1 MVKIIAD
8 NILSPLGETTRD
20 NLLAVRDGR
29 SRLQAHRLWQI
40 PEPFVASLFDQGQE
54 RPTYEM
60 LVLSSILRCLDGCT
74 LTGRVVLVLSSTKG
88 QTFGPDA
95 HPFGES
101 ARRIERLI
109 LPFLPKV
116 ESLTSLTVS
125 NACVSGLS
133 ALIVACRLLEMDAYD
148 YAIVAGCDV
157 QSRFIVAGFQ
167 SFMAMS
173 PEPCRPFD
181 EDRCGLNLGE
191 AAATIIFKRCSDDED
206 VSGQW
211 VALPGYMR
219 NDAYH
224 ISTPSR
230 TAEGSYLALTA
241 ALGHV
246 ASPLCISA
254 HGTATLYNDE
264 MEATAIYRVAMA
276 NDTSASAIHRASMG
290 EVPVTALK
298 GYFGHTMG
306 AAGILESILTMHA
319 LQEGWIP
326 ATLGFNALGTSRPI
340 HVINRHQPLS
350 PQQKQHPSFIK
361 MMSGFGGCNTAMG
374 FEYLG
379 DTKGCEGI
387 VRDSKGREGILRD
400 IKGRMCSGGEA
411 KLMEPTL
418 SVRITPEGVTLCGE
432 ALPVDGAK
440 GKSMLTALYRKYVG
454 DYPKFYKMDLLS
466 RLGFIAAELL
476 FHKEGAHAAFDQSR
490 AVLLFGQSAS
500 CVADRSFE
508 ATIQPG
514 DNYFPSPA
522 DFVYTLP
529 NIVLGEIAIRHQLHG
544 ETCYF
549 ALSERDDALIR
560 QLVSQA
566 FLDPATTSAL
576 YGWID
581 APDDDHFVAELY
593 IFNHR

>member
-1 MVKIIAD
+1 
-8 NILSPLGETTRD
+8 
-20 NLLAVRDGR
+20 
-29 SRLQAHRLWQI
+29 
-40 PEPFVASLFDQGQE
+40 
-54 RPTYEM
+54 
-60 LVLSSILRCLDGCT
+60 
-74 LTGRVVLVLSSTKG
+74 
-88 QTFGPDA
+88 
-95 HPFGES
+95 
-101 ARRIERLI
+101 
-109 LPFLPKV
+109 
-116 ESLTSLTVS
+116 
-125 NACVSGLS
+125 
-133 ALIVACRLLEMDAYD
+133 MDAYD

-206 VSGQW
+206 VSRQW
-211 VALPGYMR
+211 VALPGFMR

-241 ALGHV
+241 AMGHV

-264 MEATAIYRVAMA
+264 MESSAIY
-276 NDTSASAIHRASMG
+276 RASMG

-306 AAGILESILTMHA
+306 AAGILESILMMHA

-350 PQQKQHPSFIK
+350 SQQKLHPSFIK

-374 FEYLG
+374 FEYL
-379 DTKGCEGI
+379 
-387 VRDSKGREGILRD
+387 RDSKGCEGILRD

-411 KLMEPTL
+411 KLMEPAL

-476 FHKEGAHAAFDQSR
+476 FQKEGALAAFDQSR

-549 ALSERDDALIR
+549 ALSERHDALIR

-566 FLDPATTSAL
+566 FLDPATTSVL
-576 YGWID
+576 SGWID
-581 APDDDHFVAELY
+581 APDDDHFVAELH

>member
-40 PEPFVASLFDQGQE
+40 PDPFVASLFDEGQK

-60 LVLSSILRCLDGCT
+60 LILSSILRCLDGCT
-74 LTGRVVLVLSSTKG
+74 LSGRVVLVLSSTKG
-88 QTFGPDA
+88 HTIGPDA

-101 ARRIERLI
+101 ARCIERLI
-109 LPFLPKV
+109 RPFLPKV

-133 ALIVACRLLEMDAYD
+133 ALIVARRLLEMGAYD

-211 VALPGYMR
+211 VALPGFMR

-241 ALGHV
+241 AKGHV

-264 MEATAIYRVAMA
+264 MEASAIY
-276 NDTSASAIHRASMG
+276 RASMG

-350 PQQKQHPSFIK
+350 PQQNLHPSFIK

-374 FEYLG
+374 FEML
-379 DTKGCEGI
+379 
-387 VRDSKGREGILRD
+387 RDSKGREGILKD

-411 KLMEPTL
+411 KLMEPAL

-432 ALPVDGAK
+432 ALTVDGAN

-476 FHKEGAHAAFDQSR
+476 FQKEGAHAAFDQSR

-549 ALSERDDALIR
+549 ALSERDDALIH

-581 APDDDHFVAELY
+581 APDDNHFVAELH
-593 IFNHR
+593 IFNNL

>member
-60 LVLSSILRCLDGCT
+60 LVLSSILRSLEGCT
-74 LTGRVVLVLSSTKG
+74 LSGRVVLVLSSTKG
-88 QTFGPDA
+88 QTIGPDA

-109 LPFLPKV
+109 RPFLPKV

-133 ALIVACRLLEMDAYD
+133 ALIVARRLLEMGAYD

-206 VSGQW
+206 VPGHW
-211 VALPGYMR
+211 VALPGFMR

-264 MEATAIYRVAMA
+264 ME
-276 NDTSASAIHRASMG
+276 ASAIHRASMG

-340 HVINRHQPLS
+340 HVVNRHQPLS

-374 FEYLG
+374 FEYLS
-379 DTKGCEGI
+379 DTKG
-387 VRDSKGREGILRD
+387 DEGILGD

-411 KLMEPTL
+411 KLMEPAL

-454 DYPKFYKMDLLS
+454 DYPKFYKMDILS
-466 RLGFIAAELL
+466 KLGFIATELL
-476 FHKEGAHAAFDQSR
+476 LKKEASKESFDESR
-490 AVLLFGQSAS
+490 AILLFGKTAS
-500 CVADRSFE
+500 SWADRCFE
-508 ATIQPG
+508 ETIRLSVMAGG
-514 DNYFPSPA
+514 DTDTKTAIAGSIAEAYYDVPDWMIERANAYLPHEMSVIIE
-522 DFVYTLP
+522 DFYNCMTDKW
-529 NIVLGEIAIRHQLHG
+529 
-544 ETCYF
+544 
-549 ALSERDDALIR
+549 RD
-560 QLVSQA
+560 
-566 FLDPATTSAL
+566 
-576 YGWID
+576 
-581 APDDDHFVAELY
+581 
-593 IFNHR
+593 

>member
-20 NLLAVRDGR
+20 NLLAVRDYR
-29 SRLQAHRLWQI
+29 SKLHAHKLWQVR
-40 PEPFVASLFDQGQE
+40 EPFVASLFDEGAE
-54 RPTYEM
+54 RPTYE
-60 LVLSSILRCLDGCT
+60 LLLLSSIVRCLDGCR
-74 LTGRVVLVLSSTKG
+74 LSGRVVLVLSSTKG
-88 QTFGPDA
+88 HTIGPDA
-95 HPFGES
+95 HTFGES
-101 ARRIERLI
+101 AGRIERIIRPL
-109 LPFLPKV
+109 LPKV

-133 ALIVACRLLEMDAYD
+133 ALIVARRLLEMGAYD

-167 SFMAMS
+167 SLMAMS

-181 EDRCGLNLGE
+181 EDRNGLNLGE
-191 AAATIIFKRCSDDED
+191 AAATIIFKRCGDDED
-206 VSGQW
+206 VSRQW
-211 VALPGYMR
+211 VAMPGFMR

-230 TAEGSYLALTA
+230 TSEGSCRALTA
-241 ALGHV
+241 ALGHM

-264 MEATAIYRVAMA
+264 MEA
-276 NDTSASAIHRASMG
+276 SAINRAMGNDASMD
-290 EVPVTALK
+290 EVPVSALK

-306 AAGILESILTMHA
+306 AAGILETILTMHA

-326 ATLGFNALGTSRPI
+326 GTRGFNALGTSRPI
-340 HVINRHQPLS
+340 HVIGRHQTLS
-350 PQQKQHPSFIK
+350 PEQMQHPSFIK

-374 FEYLG
+374 FEFG
-379 DTKGCEGI
+379 K
-387 VRDSKGREGILRD
+387 DSKGNEGILRD
-400 IKGRMCSGGEA
+400 IEGRMCCRGEA
-411 KLMEPTL
+411 KLAEPAL
-418 SVRITPEGVTLCGE
+418 SVHITPEGVTLCGE
-432 ALPVDGAK
+432 ALPTDGAK
-440 GKSMLTALYRKYVG
+440 GKALLTALYRQYVG

-476 FHKEGAHAAFDQSR
+476 FQKEGAHAAFDQSR

-514 DNYFPSPA
+514 ENYFPSPA

-529 NIVLGEIAIRHQLHG
+529 NIVLGEIAIRHQLRG

-549 ALSERDDALIR
+549 ALSERDDALIH

-566 FLDPATTSAL
+566 FLDPATTSVL
-576 YGWID
+576 FGWLD
-581 APDDDHFVAELY
+581 APDDDHFSASLY
-593 IFNHR
+593 IFNYHGSNYHELAN

>member
-20 NLLAVRDGR
+20 NLLAVREGR

-40 PEPFVASLFDQGQE
+40 PEPFVASLFDEGEE
-54 RPTYEM
+54 RPTYE
-60 LVLSSILRCLDGCT
+60 LLLLSSILRCLDVCT
-74 LTGRVVLVLSSTKG
+74 LSGRVVLVLSSTKG
-88 QTFGPDA
+88 HTIGPDA

-109 LPFLPKV
+109 RPFLPKV

-133 ALIVACRLLEMDAYD
+133 ALIVARRLLEMDAYD

-191 AAATIIFKRCSDDED
+191 AAATIIFKRCSDDEN
-206 VSGQW
+206 VSRQW

-264 MEATAIYRVAMA
+264 MESSAIHRVAMA
-276 NDTSASAIHRASMG
+276 NDASSSIHRASMG

-340 HVINRHQPLS
+340 HVINRHQSLS

-374 FEYLG
+374 FEYL
-379 DTKGCEGI
+379 
-387 VRDSKGREGILRD
+387 RDSKGREGILRD
-400 IKGRMCSGGEA
+400 IKGQMCSGVGA
-411 KLMEPTL
+411 NPTEPTL

-440 GKSMLTALYRKYVG
+440 GSMSATIRSSTRWTCSVVSASSLPNSSSRRRVHMPLSTKVVPSCSSGNRRHVWPTAVSK
-454 DYPKFYKMDLLS
+454 PPS
-466 RLGFIAAELL
+466 
-476 FHKEGAHAAFDQSR
+476 SR
-490 AVLLFGQSAS
+490 ATTISPALPTSSIRCPTSSWARLPFVTS
-500 CVADRSFE
+500 CMARP
-508 ATIQPG
+508 ATS
-514 DNYFPSPA
+514 PSPSA
-522 DFVYTLP
+522 TMP
-529 NIVLGEIAIRHQLHG
+529 SSINSSPRPSSTPPPPPPSMAGSMPPTTTI
-544 ETCYF
+544 
-549 ALSERDDALIR
+549 SSPSSSSLII
-560 QLVSQA
+560 
-566 FLDPATTSAL
+566 
-576 YGWID
+576 GN
-581 APDDDHFVAELY
+581 HHELA
-593 IFNHR
+593 N

>member
-40 PEPFVASLFDQGQE
+40 PDPFVASLFDQGQE

-60 LVLSSILRCLDGCT
+60 LVLSSILRCLDVCT
-74 LTGRVVLVLSSTKG
+74 LSGRVVLVLSSTKG
-88 QTFGPDA
+88 HTIGPDA

-109 LPFLPKV
+109 RPFLPKV

-133 ALIVACRLLEMDAYD
+133 ALIVARRLLEMGAYD

-206 VSGQW
+206 VSRQW

-241 ALGHV
+241 AMGHV

-264 MEATAIYRVAMA
+264 ME
-276 NDTSASAIHRASMG
+276 ASAIHRASMG

-374 FEYLG
+374 FEYLS
-379 DTKGCEGI
+379 
-387 VRDSKGREGILRD
+387 DSKGDEGILGD

-411 KLMEPTL
+411 KLMEPAF
-418 SVRITPEGVTLCGE
+418 SVRITSEGVTLCGE

-476 FHKEGAHAAFDQSR
+476 FQKEGAHAAFDQSR

-549 ALSERDDALIR
+549 ALSERDDALIH

-581 APDDDHFVAELY
+581 APDDNHFVAELH
-593 IFNHR
+593 IFNNL